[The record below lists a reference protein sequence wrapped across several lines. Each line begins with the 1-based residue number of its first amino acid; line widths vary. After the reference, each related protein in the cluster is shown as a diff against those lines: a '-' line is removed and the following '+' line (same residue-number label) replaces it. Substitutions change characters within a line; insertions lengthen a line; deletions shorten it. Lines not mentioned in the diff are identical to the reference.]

1 MARLF
6 QIKKSYRM
14 KKLFILLAAVA
25 VLVSCH
31 SRPKYSG
38 AHGEKTQKD
47 AEAEFVASLT
57 QSDEDA
63 VLALADECMS
73 KFQAGQLDEALDMI
87 HVLHN
92 NVVYKKSASYTAQL
106 KQRFE
111 AYPVLS
117 FERLYH
123 SFSTEGNNDISYS
136 YVFEPANGNIPASTR
151 KLMFNPVYIDGKWY
165 LTFKDG
171 SQSSRD
177 LPLDKQVN
185 DLAPA
190 PAAPRLNTR
199 PQ

>member
-1 MARLF
+1 
-6 QIKKSYRM
+6 M